1 MKGEKE
7 EDEREK
13 DEDERDDDAARLQS
27 VISLL
32 LHSRKCSFLNLD
44 LTTIPAYKIH
54 GESILSTMM
63 STIRDSM
70 GLVLKASGVHCLGVR
85 STMASSLGSLLTN
98 IGALMI
104 RIMGP
109 LYYNSN
115 KVPPPNSISLAW

>member
-1 MKGEKE
+1 MQDRDYKGRNRWEKEEDEREKDEDEREKE

-70 GLVLKASGVHCLGVR
+70 GLVLRLRECIVWGFGVQWPQV
-85 STMASSLGSLLTN
+85 
-98 IGALMI
+98 
-104 RIMGP
+104 
-109 LYYNSN
+109 
-115 KVPPPNSISLAW
+115 